1 MPELSARPLRAVFL
15 ALQQARVAADLA
27 QLEQRLEDHDAAARQ
42 AAPGDLLADLAVQRQ
57 AHGLVE
63 FALRL
68 AEFDELGELALR
80 RQFRGH
86 LFLGP
91 SQQERPQ
98 ARGQVTEA
106 CLVAVLLDR
115 RAVVL
120 GELAG
125 VAEPAGHQEMEQRPE
140 FAEVVLQRRAG
151 QAQAMPCRQLAGG
164 DGGLGGGVLDVL
176 RLVEDQQVEP
186 PLAQLGG
193 VAWQQGIGGQH
204 QVVLVDAG
212 EVAAPTGAV
221 QGQHAQIGSEALGLV
236 QPVGDQAGGHHHQRR
251 RVKPPGLLFQ
261 EHVGQ
266 RLQGLAQPHVVGQ
279 HAAAVEFA
287 QGLHPAQAFEL
298 VGPQFGAQ
306 ALRRG
311 RRTSLETA

>member
-1 MPELSARPLRAVFL
+1 MSAQVGQLARAERPGRCAPSSWRCSRRVSQQTWRSLSSASRITMRLRARPRRAISSRTLRSSARRTVW
-15 ALQQARVAADLA
+15 
-27 QLEQRLEDHDAAARQ
+27 
-42 AAPGDLLADLAVQRQ
+42 
-57 AHGLVE
+57 E

-68 AEFDELGELALR
+68 AELTNWVNCSSAAVPRPPVPLVR
-80 RQFRGH
+80 RSRNG
-86 LFLGP
+86 
-91 SQQERPQ
+91 RA
-98 ARGQVTEA
+98 ARRWLEA

-186 PLAQLGG
+186 LLAQLGG

-204 QVVLVDAG
+204 QVVPVDAG
-212 EVAAPTGAV
+212 E
-221 QGQHAQIGSEALGLV
+221 S
-236 QPVGDQAGGHHHQRR
+236 RR
-251 RVKPPGLLFQ
+251 RPAPCRPASRRSGAKARPSST
-261 EHVGQ
+261 EAAHENDR
-266 RLQGLAQPHVVGQ
+266 RLQT
-279 HAAAVEFA
+279 ES
-287 QGLHPAQAFEL
+287 
-298 VGPQFGAQ
+298 
-306 ALRRG
+306 R
-311 RRTSLETA
+311 